1 MTHPGRLRGFTLI
14 ELLVVLVIIGIVAS
28 IAVISLGSLGGDPPA
43 QQTAGKLAELTELA
57 AEQAVMQGREYGL
70 RVEPHAYAFL
80 TYDGRTWNEP
90 KDDSLFARHE
100 LEDVTLSLDLEGT
113 PVTLAPA
120 PSTASAPSVVT
131 GNSDAAAKPQ
141 VLLLSSGEL
150 TPFIIRVTGTD
161 KKSVYIV
168 KGTLVDGVKLLAP
181 GETDSH

>member
-43 QQTAGKLAELTELA
+43 QQTAGRLAELTELA

-70 RVEPHAYAFL
+70 RIEPHAYEFL
-80 TYDGRTWNEP
+80 SYDGHAWNEP
-90 KDDSLFARHE
+90 KDDTLFARHE
-100 LEDVTLSLDLEGT
+100 VEDVTLSLDLEGT

-120 PSTASAPSVVT
+120 PTTSTAPNAST
-131 GNSDAAAKPQ
+131 GNSDAASKPQ

-150 TPFIIRVTGTD
+150 TPFVIRVTGTD
-161 KKSVYIV
+161 KKSVYTV

-181 GETDSH
+181 GETDSR